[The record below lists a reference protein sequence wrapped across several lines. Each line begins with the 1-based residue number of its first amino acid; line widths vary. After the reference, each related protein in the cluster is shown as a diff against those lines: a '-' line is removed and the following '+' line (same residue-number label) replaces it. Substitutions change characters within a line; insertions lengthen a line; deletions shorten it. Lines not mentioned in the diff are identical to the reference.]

1 MPSVS
6 QTSPAA
12 AEALQP
18 VERALLD
25 RITRRSAQESFKL
38 LENEADATIARL
50 LAVSNP
56 GHAVDVFE
64 RFPPERRTGIAA
76 AASLG
81 RGEHWLAALR
91 YPSDTVGRLL
101 EPPLAVFAPTTTV
114 REAIG
119 VLDDLVRKAF
129 ITYGFV
135 VEDGRLAGVLA
146 FRELLFA
153 RPDQTL
159 AEIMVPRPFALR
171 PEAKVVDAMKD
182 VVTRH
187 FPAYPVVASDGQLVG
202 MVRGQALF
210 ERQAFEISAQAGA
223 MLGVEK
229 EERVTSPW
237 WHSVRSRHPWLQLN
251 MVTAFIAAAVVGV
264 FQDTIDRFIV
274 LALFL
279 GILSGQCA
287 NTGCQALAVTLR
299 GMTLGDLRGGMLGRL
314 GRKEIWVGAVNGVGT
329 GLIAGIGMFFIARA
343 QDVPYALTL
352 GFVVFAALLLSC
364 ILSGISGLYVPLVL
378 RKLGAD
384 PATASS
390 IFVTTITDCASMG
403 FLLGL
408 ATLFLPN

>member
-6 QTSPAA
+6 LSSPAA
-12 AEALQP
+12 AEDLQP
-18 VERALLD
+18 VEHALLD
-25 RITRRSAQESFKL
+25 RLRRRSPKEAYAL
-38 LENEADATIARL
+38 LAVQPDAAVARL
-50 LAVSNP
+50 LAALNP
-56 GHAVDVFE
+56 GHAVDVLAL
-64 RFPPERRTGIAA
+64 FPAERRRLIAD

-81 RGEHWLAALR
+81 RGEHWLRAIG
-91 YPSDTVGRLL
+91 YPEGTVGRLT
-101 EPPLAVFAPTTTV
+101 EAPLAVFEPTTTV
-114 REAIG
+114 RAAIAALEG
-119 VLDDLVRKAF
+119 LVRKAF

-135 VEDGRLAGVLA
+135 VDDGRLQGVLA

-153 RPDQTL
+153 GPDQTL
-159 AEIMVPRPFALR
+159 AEIMVPNPFALR
-171 PEAKVVDAMKD
+171 PESKVVDAMRE

-187 FPAYPVVASDGQLVG
+187 YPAYPVTDAQGRLAG

-223 MLGVEK
+223 MVGVEK
-229 EERVTSPW
+229 EERVTSHW
-237 WHSVRSRHPWLQLN
+237 RRSVLSRHPWLQLN
-251 MVTAFIAAAVVGV
+251 LLTAFLAAAVVGY

-314 GRKEIWVGAVNGVGT
+314 GRKEIWVGAVNGLGT
-329 GLIAGIGMFFIARA
+329 GLVAGIGMYFIARA
-343 QDVPYALTL
+343 QDYENALIL
-352 GFVVFAALLLSC
+352 GGVVWGALFLAC
-364 ILSGISGLYVPLVL
+364 IMSGISGLYTPIILQ
-378 RKLGAD
+378 RFGAD

-390 IFVTTITDCASMG
+390 IFVTTVTDCASMG

-408 ATLFLPN
+408 ATLFLP